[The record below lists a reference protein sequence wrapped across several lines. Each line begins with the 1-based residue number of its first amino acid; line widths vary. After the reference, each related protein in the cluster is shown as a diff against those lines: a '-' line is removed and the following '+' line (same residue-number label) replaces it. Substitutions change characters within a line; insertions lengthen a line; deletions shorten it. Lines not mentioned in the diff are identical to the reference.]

1 MQKFKDVKLGAEVVY
16 QLNDDGMMVYVP
28 EEGMIHAV
36 NMTAADIILFVEQ
49 GYNTIEALVEK
60 LLEKYDGVSKDELL
74 KDVKELLNSLEQLKI
89 LEGQ

>member
-1 MQKFKDVKLGAEVVY
+1 MQKFQDVKLGAEVVY

-36 NMTAADIILFVEQ
+36 NVTAADVILFVEQ
-49 GYNTIEALVEK
+49 GYDTIEALIEK
-60 LLEKYDGVSKDELL
+60 MLEKYIGVSKDELL
-74 KDVKELLNSLEQLKI
+74 ADIKELLNSLEKLEI

>member
-1 MQKFKDVKLGAEVVY
+1 MQKFQDVKLGAEVVY

-36 NMTAADIILFVEQ
+36 NVTAADVILFVEQ
-49 GYNTIEALVEK
+49 GYDTIEALIEK
-60 LLEKYDGVSKDELL
+60 MLEKYIGVSKDELL
-74 KDVKELLNSLEQLKI
+74 ADVKELLNSLEKLEI